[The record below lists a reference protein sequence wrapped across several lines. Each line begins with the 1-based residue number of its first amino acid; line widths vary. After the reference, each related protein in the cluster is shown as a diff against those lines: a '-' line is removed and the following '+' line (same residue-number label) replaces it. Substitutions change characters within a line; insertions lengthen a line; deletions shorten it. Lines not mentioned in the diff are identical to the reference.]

1 MLKKKMIKWAKNLF
15 PICRSLISEGNR
27 ETIKYFRKINPEF
40 KILKFKS
47 RTKVFDWIIPDEWI
61 IKDSYLKHESGK
73 KFAEFKKSNLHVVN
87 YSQPINKI
95 FTKKE
100 ILKKIFTEKSM
111 PDAIPYVTSYYNK
124 DWGFCLSEN
133 DKKKLPNGKYKAFID
148 SKFKK
153 SYLDIAEA
161 VIKGKSK
168 KEIFFSSY
176 ICHPSM
182 ANNEL
187 SGPVLLNALLL
198 YLKENYKKTKYTY
211 RFVLLPETIGSIA
224 YISKKKN
231 FLKRRLLSGY
241 VLTCVGDERSY
252 SFVKTP
258 NENTIA
264 DTSMKAALFGKSN
277 VKEYSYIDR
286 GSDERQYC
294 APGVELPV
302 CSFSKSKTFPEYHTS
317 KDDFKL
323 VTEKGLSDSFEIMK
337 NIIDAFENGLYPK
350 YKYFCEPQL
359 GKRNLYTVKFS
370 KKNTYKKE
378 LYLRKNLL
386 AYADGNRNIFEIS
399 NILKAPLQ
407 ELLQEYRILKK
418 SNIIK

>member
-47 RTKVFDWIIPDEWI
+47 RTKVFDWIIPDEWM

-198 YLKENYKKTKYTY
+198 YLKENYKK
-211 RFVLLPETIGSIA
+211 PNIPID
-224 YISKKKN
+224 
-231 FLKRRLLSGY
+231 LSY
-241 VLTCVGDERSY
+241 
-252 SFVKTP
+252 
-258 NENTIA
+258 
-264 DTSMKAALFGKSN
+264 
-277 VKEYSYIDR
+277 
-286 GSDERQYC
+286 
-294 APGVELPV
+294 
-302 CSFSKSKTFPEYHTS
+302 
-317 KDDFKL
+317 
-323 VTEKGLSDSFEIMK
+323 
-337 NIIDAFENGLYPK
+337 
-350 YKYFCEPQL
+350 
-359 GKRNLYTVKFS
+359 
-370 KKNTYKKE
+370 
-378 LYLRKNLL
+378 YLRPLVQSLTFQRK
-386 AYADGNRNIFEIS
+386 RIF
-399 NILKAPLQ
+399 
-407 ELLQEYRILKK
+407 
-418 SNIIK
+418 